1 MPDRQNHPAW
11 DQIEPNVRFDPLSAS
26 DRHNRP
32 GEHEIALSQAI
43 SLKRIA
49 DALDS
54 SESGGRPQGSV
65 LWWLETIASAA
76 NAGRS

>member
-1 MPDRQNHPAW
+1 MDAYPHASRRL
-11 DQIEPNVRFDPLSAS
+11 IEKGSALGANLTGLPS
-26 DRHNRP
+26 
-32 GEHEIALSQAI
+32 EHEIELSKAI

-54 SESGGRPQGSV
+54 SDDGGRPQGSV

>member
-1 MPDRQNHPAW
+1 MSAAHIARDS
-11 DQIEPNVRFDPLSAS
+11 IEPAS
-26 DRHNRP
+26 LVLGSDSYHAPSER
-32 GEHEIALSQAI
+32 EVSTSIAI

-54 SESGGRPQGSV
+54 SDSGGRPQGSV
-65 LWWLETIASAA
+65 LWWLENIASAA